1 MFPRILFEV
10 YVVNASL
17 AGQLWLPI
25 GLITLG
31 GFASAYLIY
40 RLKKGKGN
48 AEGLELKNPLN
59 FGTALKFALLYA
71 GIQWL
76 VKVCSEEF
84 GDSGT
89 YIAGAVSGLTD
100 VDAITLSMAKM
111 SKGGEA
117 ADLALNT
124 IILAALSN
132 TIVKFIIVLVVGS
145 ADLRKTTALGFAVIL
160 LIGLAYFFVRL
171 AST

>member
-1 MFPRILFEV
+1 
-10 YVVNASL
+10 
-17 AGQLWLPI
+17 
-25 GLITLG
+25 
-31 GFASAYLIY
+31 
-40 RLKKGKGN
+40 
-48 AEGLELKNPLN
+48 
-59 FGTALKFALLYA
+59 
-71 GIQWL
+71 
-76 VKVCSEEF
+76 
-84 GDSGT
+84 
-89 YIAGAVSGLTD
+89 
-100 VDAITLSMAKM
+100 MAKM

-132 TIVKFIIVLVVGS
+132 TILKFIIVLVVGS